1 MQMTLFK
8 YARFSHNR
16 TIDNKTLRQQVKQKY
31 ELAVRRLDNFTLC
44 ALGAV
49 AELGT
54 EIQTFKTLSLIS
66 CAQYFSIELIQ
77 KMLLDLRQNLA
88 IRPLDFVATVGNAA
102 NFYIAKEFAID
113 GSNLFIGADEDALA
127 KSLLLSALECKSDK
141 EAAVVLLIW
150 QETEQERF
158 CHALLL
164 GDTQEQH
171 SMYPQQQ
178 NLKNIDELST
188 MDLPAVLTINL

>member
-8 YARFSHNR
+8 YANFSHGR
-16 TIDNKTLRQQVKQKY
+16 ATDNKTLRQQIKQKY
-31 ELAVRRLDNFTLC
+31 GLAVRRLDNFTLC

-54 EIQTFKTLSLIS
+54 EIQTFNSLSLIS

-77 KMLLDLRQNLA
+77 RMLLDLQQNLA

-113 GSNLFIGADEDALA
+113 GSNLFIGADEDALS
-127 KSLLLSALECKSDK
+127 KSLLLSALETKSNK
-141 EAAVVLLIW
+141 EAAVILLVW
-150 QETEQERF
+150 QETEQERS

-164 GDTQEQH
+164 GDTQKQH
-171 SMYPQQQ
+171 GIYPQQL
-178 NLKNIDELST
+178 NVRNIDKLST
-188 MDLPAVLTINL
+188 IDLPAVLTVNL